1 LESQHLEYKRQLTDE
16 LEREVVA
23 FLNKEGGEIQIG
35 INDDGTT
42 HGVDAPDQVQLSLK
56 NRLKNNIQPSIM
68 GLFEILHEKKDSKDI
83 IRLIIAGG
91 LEKPYYL
98 KKYGLTE
105 KGCFLRVG
113 SATEPMNKDL
123 IESFYGKR
131 VRNTIGR
138 MDSPRTDLSFEQL
151 RIYYDTK
158 GLELNEHFMKN
169 LELLTPENKPNYAAY
184 LFADENGAS
193 FQIAKY
199 AGSDRVD
206 LIENRDYGR
215 CSVIKAVKGMLDRV
229 DVENTIFTK
238 ITSTNRKERELFNSV
253 AMREALINAV
263 VHNDYSYGAV
273 PKLEFFSDRAE
284 VTSMG
289 GLPYGVTEADFFSG
303 CSIPRNKEIMRIFR
317 DLEMV
322 EQLGSGVPR
331 ILKAYGKE
339 AFEVRDSFIRIT
351 LPYSEPL
358 HDSTLQATPQV
369 TPQATPQVTPHVEKV
384 LNSLENEMSRTELME
399 KLQLKDRKYFLQYY
413 IEPCLQE
420 GYIEMTLPEKPNSP
434 KQKYRLT
441 ENGLNWK
448 S

>member
-1 LESQHLEYKRQLTDE
+1 MESQHLEYKRQLTDE

-42 HGVDAPDQVQLSLK
+42 HGVGDPDQVQLSLK

-68 GLFEILHEKKDSKDI
+68 GLFEILHEKKGSKDI

-158 GLELNEHFMKN
+158 GLELNDHFMKN

-199 AGSDRVD
+199 AGTDRVD

-215 CSVIKAVKGMLDRV
+215 CSVVKAVKGMLDRV

-238 ITSTNRKERELFNSV
+238 ITSSNRKERELFNSV
-253 AMREALINAV
+253 AM
-263 VHNDYSYGAV
+263 
-273 PKLEFFSDRAE
+273 
-284 VTSMG
+284 
-289 GLPYGVTEADFFSG
+289 
-303 CSIPRNKEIMRIFR
+303 
-317 DLEMV
+317 
-322 EQLGSGVPR
+322 
-331 ILKAYGKE
+331 
-339 AFEVRDSFIRIT
+339 
-351 LPYSEPL
+351 
-358 HDSTLQATPQV
+358 
-369 TPQATPQVTPHVEKV
+369 
-384 LNSLENEMSRTELME
+384 
-399 KLQLKDRKYFLQYY
+399 
-413 IEPCLQE
+413 
-420 GYIEMTLPEKPNSP
+420 
-434 KQKYRLT
+434 
-441 ENGLNWK
+441 
-448 S
+448 